1 MPWALIQWCWTWV
14 VKGGSGSNSQVEHNH
29 SENPGKAGFHIRPVN
44 WRTSI
49 ITEFPFPALFIIW
62 TQHIL
67 YIKAKSEWIGEKKQA
82 KLHPPSSLSDSF
94 WFKTSYTYSFRMPTE
109 TIPYP
114 VLLLWECVL
123 AHEQHLFVRHNDW
136 LLQDNP
142 DDTLM

>member
-14 VKGGSGSNSQVEHNH
+14 VKGGSGSNSQVEQPFRKPRKGWISHPTSQLTHQYNH
-29 SENPGKAGFHIRPVN
+29 WISFPSFVYYMKAAH
-44 WRTSI
+44 T
-49 ITEFPFPALFIIW
+49 
-62 TQHIL
+62 L